1 MDSRFRGN
9 DINKGQQMDVS
20 KQIDYWRTSGDEDF
34 AAAESLLERGHLRH
48 CLFFAHLAIE
58 KILKAHVTRQ
68 INDIPP
74 RIHNLVRL
82 AEKAELSLDTEQT
95 SFLRSFDIF
104 QLEGRYPDS
113 TQILLDSKAAQ
124 EKLSKAGDIIKWLKE
139 QL

>member
-1 MDSRFRGN
+1 MV
-9 DINKGQQMDVS
+9 DVQ
-20 KQIDYWRTSGDEDF
+20 KQIDYWQTSSDEDF
-34 AAAESLLERGHLRH
+34 AAAQSLLEKGHFRH

-82 AEKAELSLDTEQT
+82 AEKAELSLDDEQT
-95 SFLRSFDIF
+95 SFLRSFDVY
-104 QLEGRYPDS
+104 QLKGRYPDS
-113 TQILLDSKAAQ
+113 AKIILDSKTTK
-124 EKLSKAGDIIKWLKE
+124 EKMDLAGEILKWLKS

>member
-1 MDSRFRGN
+1 MV
-9 DINKGQQMDVS
+9 DVQ
-20 KQIDYWRTSGDEDF
+20 KQIDYWQTSSDEDF

-58 KILKAHVTRQ
+58 KMLKAHVTQ
-68 INDIPP
+68 QTKDVPP

-82 AEKAELSLDTEQT
+82 AEKAELSLGAEQIT
-95 SFLRSFDIF
+95 FLRSFDIF

-113 TQILLDSKAAQ
+113 TQILLDSKSAQ
-124 EKLSKAGDIIKWLKE
+124 EKLSKAGDIIKWLKA